1 MIGPVSGRDSPV
13 PMDNELSL
21 PSQLIVLREAIGR
34 AADTL
39 RRRRG
44 GTVAKTRAVTD
55 IGSLAGHHLDRIAVD
70 VERLTSEVA
79 QHLGPAVSDPDST
92 DADIERAV
100 VRLQVRIEQ
109 LLDNYDELRRLD
121 ADADDIRG
129 WRLLTDIY
137 RGTLGQIQ
145 SWLDDIV
152 GALDDPRAALSSRK
166 DGGGQDLELTVSL
179 TMIAPP
185 QVEEL
190 TGWMERRAIAHESEF
205 WESDREIRRSDEERG
220 WLAVVAAF
228 LFGWIVGG

>member
-1 MIGPVSGRDSPV
+1 MIGPVSGRDCPV
-13 PMDNELSL
+13 PMDNEFSL

-39 RRRRG
+39 RQRRG
-44 GTVAKTRAVTD
+44 GTVARTRAVTD

-70 VERLTSEVA
+70 VERLVSEIG
-79 QHLGPAVSDPDST
+79 QNLGPAVSDPDST
-92 DADIERAV
+92 GTDIERAV

-129 WRLLTDIY
+129 WRLLTEIY
-137 RGTLGQIQ
+137 RDTLGQIQ

-152 GALDDPRAALSSRK
+152 GALDDAQAALSSCK

-185 QVEEL
+185 QVKEL
-190 TGWMERRAIAHESEF
+190 TDWMERRAIAHESEI
-205 WESDREIRRSDEERG
+205 WERDRELRRSDEERG